1 MHLLI
6 RLSLA
11 IGAGMI
17 GAVLAAALVALGYH
31 ATKTDPG
38 IGGGLIAIGAA
49 IVALPAVGVVVFV
62 WLSRF
67 SKRS

>member
-1 MHLLI
+1 
-6 RLSLA
+6 
-11 IGAGMI
+11 MI